1 MDEPD
6 QKELVSDLKAMR
18 ANLKNIF
25 ATDFANAV
33 LPADDFNLERKKSEM
48 YSEAKY
54 KTLN

>member
-1 MDEPD
+1 
-6 QKELVSDLKAMR
+6 MR

-33 LPADDFNLERKKSEM
+33 LPADDFNMERKKSEM

-54 KTLN
+54 KTLNQKNFRNDVLTPL